1 MEAWTEFSSPC
12 LWLCECVRTWV
23 SNRLSLCLCMY
34 MCMHESVSR
43 SEWSL
48 CILVCMCVP
57 MWFLARASTEIGLPA
72 GAVCRES
79 GKAEGKLNNST
90 FLKLEWGV
98 WRWVLLNLAPWK
110 NEVKQKWSRLSC
122 IFVGLYLSNCKKQ
135 NLGFKINLRFL
146 MWQWSWLQLNPCVS
160 GLSNES
166 I

>member
-1 MEAWTEFSSPC
+1 MLVIMWMCAHLSIGSSEFVPMHVYVHAWG
-12 LWLCECVRTWV
+12 CVKVWV
-23 SNRLSLCLCMY
+23 EPVHTCVY
-34 MCMHESVSR
+34 V
-43 SEWSL
+43 
-48 CILVCMCVP
+48 CVP
-57 MWFLARASTEIGLPA
+57 MWFLARASTEIGLPV

-98 WRWVLLNLAPWK
+98 WRWVLLNLALLK